1 MLFEFDFVQ
10 NDPEKGPDATKLSLQ
25 LLNAFYAQVQLLMVF
40 FITIMY
46 TRNWVPLVHLV
57 ANNNIGKRNK
67 MSLFL
72 IILFSGYVMDFVFYL
87 NNSPEKKIET
97 T

>member
-1 MLFEFDFVQ
+1 MLFEFGLVQ
-10 NDPEKGPDATKLSLQ
+10 NDPEKGQDATKLSLR
-25 LLNAFYAQVQLLMVF
+25 LLCSSTIADVF
-40 FITIMY
+40 FITILY